1 MNDLRAS
8 NDEPALSQM
17 LLEVLEILPGPI
29 AIFDAEGRLIEANAS
44 MLEWAGVPREEIRR
58 AKLWDLARVAGADS
72 LATRIRDAFDSVL
85 RSGEAV
91 RFDTTIARPDG
102 LRADMDIRLWPL
114 HAGGSAIT
122 HVVACALD
130 VSARNLALKRVQE
143 VEARLNEA
151 QQIAQVGSWELDTA
165 TNTLEWSE
173 ETFRIFEMDPS
184 KRVAS
189 YEAFLNAIHP
199 DDRAGVERAYKLS
212 VQQGT
217 TYDIVHRLKLGGD
230 RIKWVRERGRH
241 DYAAEGRPERT
252 VGTVQD
258 ITAHREVE
266 EALRQREE
274 DLGALSDATIEALFV
289 HQDGV
294 IIATNR
300 ATCELFLL
308 PPDGAVGRPLFDYA
322 APESMATIRQQIA
335 DKRSEPYEAFALRA
349 DGTKFPAFV
358 SARTVTFRGRPA
370 RVTSI
375 RDQTEL
381 RKMQASLAFADRM
394 ASVGTLAAGV
404 AHEINNPLTFITTG
418 LQDVARKIEAASI
431 EVDVKAAV
439 LATLR
444 EVEEGARRVAIIV
457 RDLKAFSRMDDDNAS
472 GAVELASV
480 VHYAARMAVAE
491 IKHRAKLVIQLGD
504 LPLVS
509 GSETRLAQVFL
520 NLLIN
525 AAQAIPVGAAD
536 HNTIHV
542 VARIEAGRVVVS
554 VTDTGRGMT
563 PELLQH
569 VFDPFVT
576 TKSHGT
582 GLGLAICHG
591 IVTGLGGTIE
601 AESTI
606 GQGTTMRVALPIARV
621 SRRNDPVPTTAI
633 SSEPPKQSARVL
645 VIDDEPLVLKSTV
658 QLLCEKHDAIAASS
672 AKEAIALLEKG
683 ESFDAIL
690 CDLLMPEMTGM
701 DLFKQLTERWPHLAK
716 RVAFVSG
723 GVFTRQASAFVAS
736 CGQPLIDKPFSAETL
751 FEMVDKLASTET
763 QPPS

>member
-8 NDEPALSQM
+8 NAEPALSQI
-17 LLEVLEILPGPI
+17 LLEALEALPGPV
-29 AIFDAEGRLIEANAS
+29 AIFDEEGRLIEANTS
-44 MLEWAGVPREEIRR
+44 VLEWTGVPREEIRGS
-58 AKLWDLARVAGADS
+58 KLWDLARVAGTDS
-72 LATRIRDAFDSVL
+72 FATRIRDAFDSVL

-91 RFDTTIARPDG
+91 SLDTTLARPDDV
-102 LRADMDIRLWPL
+102 RADMDIRLWPL
-114 HAGGSAIT
+114 RAGAAIT
-122 HVVACALD
+122 HVAVLGFD
-130 VSARNLALKRVQE
+130 MSARNLALRRVQDA
-143 VEARLNEA
+143 EARLNEA
-151 QQIAQVGSWELDTA
+151 QQIAQVGSWELDSG
-165 TNTLEWSE
+165 TNKLDWSE
-173 ETFRIFEMDPS
+173 EIFRIFEIDPS
-184 KRVAS
+184 KLGAS

-199 DDRAGVERAYKLS
+199 DDRAEVDRAYTLS
-212 VQQGT
+212 VKQGT
-217 TYDIVHRLKLGGD
+217 AYDIVHRLKLGGD

-241 DYAAEGRPERT
+241 DYATEGRPNRT
-252 VGTVQD
+252 LGTVQD
-258 ITAHREVE
+258 ITAQRKVE

-274 DLGALSDATIEALFV
+274 DLVALSDAAIEALFV

-300 ATCELFLL
+300 ATRDLFQL
-308 PPDGAVGRPLFDYA
+308 PPDGAVGRQLFDYT
-322 APESMATIRQQIA
+322 APESNETIRQHIA
-335 DKRSEPYEAFALRA
+335 DKRSEPYEAFAMRA

-370 RVTSI
+370 RVTAI

-418 LQDVARKIEAASI
+418 LQDVARKIGAASL

-457 RDLKAFSRMDDDNAS
+457 RDLKAFSRADDDNAS
-472 GAVELASV
+472 GTVELVSV

-491 IKHRAKLVIQLGD
+491 IKHRAKLVMDLGD

-525 AAQAIPVGAAD
+525 AAQAIPLGAAD
-536 HNTIHV
+536 HNSIHV
-542 VARIEAGRVVVS
+542 VARVEAGRVVVS

-563 PELLQH
+563 PDLLQRI
-569 VFDPFVT
+569 FDPFVT

-601 AESTI
+601 AESTV
-606 GQGTTMRVALPIARV
+606 GQGTTMRVSLPIAQV
-621 SRRNDPVPTTAI
+621 SSRHDPVPTTAV
-633 SSEPPKQSARVL
+633 SSEAPDQSAHVL
-645 VIDDEPLVLKSTV
+645 VIDDEPLVLKATV
-658 QLLCEKHDAIAASS
+658 RLLREKHDAIGASS
-672 AKEAIALLEKG
+672 AREAIALLENG
-683 ESFDAIL
+683 ERFDVIV

-701 DLFKQLTERWPHLAK
+701 DFFKQLTERWPHLAK

-723 GVFTRQASAFVAS
+723 GVFTRQASAFLAS
-736 CGQPLIDKPFSAETL
+736 CGQPCIDKPFSVDMLFDTVDEIASVKTL
-751 FEMVDKLASTET
+751 SH
-763 QPPS
+763 S